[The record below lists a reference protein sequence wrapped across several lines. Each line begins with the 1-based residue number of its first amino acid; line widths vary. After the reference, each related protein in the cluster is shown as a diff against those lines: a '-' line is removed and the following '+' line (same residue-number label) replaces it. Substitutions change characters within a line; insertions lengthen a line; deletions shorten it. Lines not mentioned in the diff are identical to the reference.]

1 MPKSYTIDI
10 MAYKNEQTGEM
21 DFEIIEVH
29 PIVSV
34 GLYGF
39 DSDKLLEMYVDGI
52 RYYREINKAP
62 VECKINI
69 KNK

>member
-1 MPKSYTIDI
+1 
-10 MAYKNEQTGEM
+10 M